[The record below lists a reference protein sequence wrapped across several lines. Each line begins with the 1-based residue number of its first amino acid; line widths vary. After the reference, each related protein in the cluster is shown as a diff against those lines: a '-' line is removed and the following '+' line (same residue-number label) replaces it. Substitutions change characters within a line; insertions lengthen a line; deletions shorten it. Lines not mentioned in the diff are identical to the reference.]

1 MKAVTSDTNNIKN
14 MSRNLKFISGVFLL
28 LVLTIAATLG
38 CSKKSD
44 TPVTD
49 PVVTIP
55 RKIITTKYQED
66 PSNISN
72 PERGLM
78 SQQVSYSNAPSPI
91 SQSYLDQLKSS
102 KISLV
107 RKVYIFN
114 TFKTGPI
121 SDSFLKHVQDDLD
134 FLRTNGFK
142 IVLRFAYTFNEA
154 KPHVDAPLNIVLAHI
169 DQIKPLLQNNADVI
183 ALMEGGFIGE
193 WGEWHDSTNGL
204 ATPTNMKPILFKLL
218 DALPKTRT
226 VAVRYQDAKK
236 KIYQTELPINASE
249 AYDLSN
255 RSRTGHHNDCFV
267 AAVDDWGTYWPIDA
281 ASLKAQKDYLNQENK
296 YLPQVGE
303 TCNCN
308 PPGSECTETMKEL
321 ERMRWSAINR
331 DFIDCVINSWKSGG
345 CYEDIAKRLGYRFR
359 FISSELPNVA
369 KIDSSYAFSFTVKN
383 DGFATP
389 YNTRDLELIFR
400 SKNNGGIQ
408 KFKLNFDPRTW
419 LPDNGHIKIS
429 TTVNIPASL
438 ATGEYDV
445 LLNLPDPYTALK
457 TNPAYS
463 IRFANANTWE
473 ETSGYNSLLTT
484 VTAIK

>member
-1 MKAVTSDTNNIKN
+1 MSKN
-14 MSRNLKFISGVFLL
+14 FKLYSGIFLIF
-28 LVLTIAATLG
+28 LVAFVATLG
-38 CSKKSD
+38 CSKKTD
-44 TPVTD
+44 ATGGD
-49 PVVTIP
+49 PVVVIP
-55 RKIITTKYQED
+55 RKVITTQYQED
-66 PSNISN
+66 PSNFAN

-78 SQQVSYSNAPSPI
+78 SQQVSYSNSPAPF
-91 SQSYLDQLKSS
+91 SQLYLDQLKSN
-102 KISLV
+102 KVSLV

-114 TFKTGPI
+114 TFKAGPV
-121 SDSFLKHVQDDLD
+121 SESFLQHVQDDLN

-142 IVLRFAYTFNEA
+142 IILRFAYTFNEE
-154 KPHVDAPLNIVLAHI
+154 KPHIDAPLNIVLSHI
-169 DQIKPLLQNNADVI
+169 DQIKPILQNNADVI

-193 WGEWHDSTNGL
+193 WGEWHDSSNGL
-204 ATPTNMKPILFKLL
+204 ATTANMKPILFKLL

-236 KIYQTELPINASE
+236 KIYETDLPLGSAE

-308 PPGSECTETMKEL
+308 PPGSDCAESMKEL

-331 DFIDCVINSWKSGG
+331 DFVACVINSWVSGG
-345 CYEDIAKRLGYRFR
+345 CYDQMGKRLGYRFR
-359 FISSELPNVA
+359 LISSEVPNVA
-369 KIDSSYAFSFTVKN
+369 KIDSSFSFSFTVKN

-389 YNTRDLELIFR
+389 YNTRDLELILR
-400 SKNNGGIQ
+400 SKSNGSIQ

-419 LPDNGHIKIS
+419 LPDNGEIKIS
-429 TTVNIPASL
+429 ANINIPGSIT
-438 ATGEYDV
+438 TGEFEV
-445 LLNLPDPYTALK
+445 LLNLPDPYSTLK
-457 TNPAYS
+457 SNPAYS
-463 IRFANANTWE
+463 IRLANMDVWEPNT
-473 ETSGYNSLLTT
+473 GFNSLRTL
-484 VTAIK
+484 VKIIK